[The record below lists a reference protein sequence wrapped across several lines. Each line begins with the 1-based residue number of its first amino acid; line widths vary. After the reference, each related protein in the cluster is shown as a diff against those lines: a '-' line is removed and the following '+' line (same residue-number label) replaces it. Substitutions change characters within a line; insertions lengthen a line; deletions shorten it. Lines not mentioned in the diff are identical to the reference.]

1 MEEDNKKILEFREIL
16 RSIKK
21 KVLDKLTYNTQD
33 TMVLN
38 KVVKRLIQFYLLLKP
53 VVYDNKPLET
63 IAITELEDLFYD
75 TLKEHPR
82 SSYYQN
88 QIEYYLKRDFIDF
101 PFSLDEI
108 QINSFN
114 TTEHYEEPS
123 IIENNMILTE

>member
-1 MEEDNKKILEFREIL
+1 MEEDNKKIVEFRGIL
-16 RSIKK
+16 KSIKN

-33 TMVLN
+33 TTVLN

-53 VVYDNKPLET
+53 VVYENKPLET

-123 IIENNMILTE
+123 IIENNMTLTE

>member
-1 MEEDNKKILEFREIL
+1 MEEDNKKILEFRQIL

-33 TMVLN
+33 TTILN

-53 VVYDNKPLET
+53 VVYENKPLET

>member
-1 MEEDNKKILEFREIL
+1 MEEDNKKILEFRGIL
-16 RSIKK
+16 KSIKN

-33 TMVLN
+33 TTVLN

-53 VVYDNKPLET
+53 VVYENKPLET

-75 TLKEHPR
+75 TLKDYPR

-108 QINSFN
+108 QINSFSM
-114 TTEHYEEPS
+114 TEHYEEPS
-123 IIENNMILTE
+123 IIENNMTLTE

>member
-1 MEEDNKKILEFREIL
+1 MEEDNQKILEFRGIL
-16 RSIKK
+16 KSIKK
-21 KVLDKLTYNTQD
+21 KVLDKLTYTTQD
-33 TMVLN
+33 TTVLN

-53 VVYDNKPLET
+53 VVNDNKPLES
-63 IAITELEDLFYD
+63 IAINELEDLFYD

-123 IIENNMILTE
+123 IIENNMTLTE

>member
-33 TMVLN
+33 TTVLN

-63 IAITELEDLFYD
+63 IAITELEDLKALKPKIRKN
-75 TLKEHPR
+75 LKE
-82 SSYYQN
+82 
-88 QIEYYLKRDFIDF
+88 IE
-101 PFSLDEI
+101 
-108 QINSFN
+108 
-114 TTEHYEEPS
+114 
-123 IIENNMILTE
+123 

>member
-1 MEEDNKKILEFREIL
+1 MEEDNKKILEFRGIL
-16 RSIKK
+16 KSIKN

-33 TMVLN
+33 TTVLN

-53 VVYDNKPLET
+53 VVYENKPLET

-75 TLKEHPR
+75 TLKEYPR

-108 QINSFN
+108 QINSFSM
-114 TTEHYEEPS
+114 TEHYEEPS
-123 IIENNMILTE
+123 IIENNMTLTE